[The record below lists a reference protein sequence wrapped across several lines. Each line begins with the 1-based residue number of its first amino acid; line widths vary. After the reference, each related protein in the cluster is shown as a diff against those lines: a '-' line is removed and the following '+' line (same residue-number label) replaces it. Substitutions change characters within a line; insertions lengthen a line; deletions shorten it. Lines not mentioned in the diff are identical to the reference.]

1 MVSRERMA
9 LVLHSSLLIACL
21 IIAGIYL
28 LAVSLILY
36 LIEKKM
42 QLASQ
47 IPEDMKENFT
57 FGWFIV
63 NFIMEFMF
71 FVAIPAM
78 AFGFFYVI
86 LPLDAIR
93 AGMAIALTALIL
105 GAVPFVMGL
114 TMRIKFPL
122 PFILFNLLSY
132 LLKASGAVIIIG
144 YLYSL

>member
-1 MVSRERMA
+1 MA
-9 LVLHSSLLIACL
+9 LVFHSSLLIACL

-28 LAVSLILY
+28 FAISLIFY
-36 LIEKKM
+36 LIERKM
-42 QLASQ
+42 HLSSQ
-47 IPEDMKENFT
+47 IPQEMIENFT
-57 FGWFIV
+57 FSWFII

-93 AGMAIALTALIL
+93 AGMAVALTALIL
-105 GAVPFVMGL
+105 GAIPFMMGL

>member
-1 MVSRERMA
+1 MA

-36 LIEKKM
+36 LVEKKM
-42 QLASQ
+42 KLASQ
-47 IPEDMKENFT
+47 IPDEMKENFT
-57 FGWFIV
+57 FGWFVV

-71 FVAIPAM
+71 IAAIPAM

-93 AGMAIALTALIL
+93 AGMAVALTALIL
-105 GAVPFVMGL
+105 GAVTFVMGI
-114 TMRIKFPL
+114 T
-122 PFILFNLLSY
+122 
-132 LLKASGAVIIIG
+132 
-144 YLYSL
+144 